1 MKLSPEDHEK
11 VHRLY
16 AEHRAHEEVQGYED
30 DTPEPM
36 SLRERRQMRATVMS
50 MVLLLI
56 WACVL
61 GAAVLLSV

>member
-16 AEHRAHEEVQGYED
+16 AEHRAHEEVQGYDD
-30 DTPEPM
+30 DTPEGT
-36 SLRERRQMRATVMS
+36 SLLLSWS